1 MVTQQILVLLFQV
14 RILVAQLKK
23 DASHGSILFC
33 VLYASAGTAYRYA
46 DARTAF
52 GTILA
57 GSRKRAVSGSFP
69 PKSPLRN
76 PNREKRISFVIRK
89 GNDYLP

>member
-23 DASHGSILFC
+23 DAPARSILFLC
-33 VLYASAGTAYRYA
+33 HGRNGVQIRHLLHYL
-46 DARTAF
+46 

-57 GSRKRAVSGSFP
+57 GCRKRAVSGSFP
-69 PKSPLRN
+69 PKSPSHN
-76 PNREKRISFVIRK
+76 ANRKSKSVSLIEKK
-89 GNDYLP
+89 TG